1 MSVTDDISSQLMGK
15 VGEGIRA
22 APGMTKSVLSGGKSL
37 ISGVESGI
45 VLVFKGG
52 SFTADKVMSIA
63 GKLSH
68 NPKYSKRNI
77 SIAEL
82 EKNSDIKKIDEA
94 VTKDVMKYF
103 DSGCKK
109 YGVTYSAVVNKNTP
123 KEPTYYVFFKGKE
136 TPIIEQVI
144 KEAYESYIK
153 EQAKPRLSVRAKLA
167 FFRNR
172 VKARDNE
179 QQELGKERHNNR
191 ADRQR

>member
-1 MSVTDDISSQLMGK
+1 
-15 VGEGIRA
+15 
-22 APGMTKSVLSGGKSL
+22 
-37 ISGVESGI
+37 
-45 VLVFKGG
+45 
-52 SFTADKVMSIA
+52 
-63 GKLSH
+63 
-68 NPKYSKRNI
+68 
-77 SIAEL
+77 
-82 EKNSDIKKIDEA
+82 
-94 VTKDVMKYF
+94 MKYF

-109 YGVTYSAVVNKNTP
+109 YGVTYSSVVNKNTP

>member
-22 APGMTKSVLSGGKSL
+22 APGMTRSVLSGGKSL
-37 ISGVESGI
+37 VSGMENGI

-52 SFTADKVMSIA
+52 AFTTEKLMSIA

-68 NPKYSKRNI
+68 NPKYSKQNI

-82 EKNSDIKKIDEA
+82 EKNSDIKKIDDA
-94 VTKDVMKYF
+94 ITKDVMKYF

-109 YGVTYSAVVNKNTP
+109 YGIKYSAVMDKSNP

-136 TPIIEQVI
+136 TSVIEQVM
-144 KEAYESYIK
+144 KESYETYMK
-153 EQAKPRLSVRAKLA
+153 EQAKPRFSVKAKLA
-167 FFRNR
+167 FFLDR
-172 VKARDNE
+172 VKARDSE